1 VAMPVQNSPNLT
13 ADSMIH
19 RGFNKKKMGQ
29 TISKKK
35 EKQKR
40 EGLMTQMKNKT
51 VFSYTLESILQI
63 SIFQDSSPSLSL
75 QGRSSPSPRLQ
86 GRSSPSP
93 PPRGLHSTLGSPT
106 TTKEFLLFLNQM
118 DKATMMDEEEC
129 GRAGSLEFVLKV
141 RDLESAED
149 THKESLMKQIGEK
162 YFHRPGEGLV
172 LNNNELWTRCADS
185 CAEMRMTQEGIE
197 HLRKAHDHCLAELDE
212 MHLLFLQQRRDQSCV
227 AQIISCL
234 L

>member
-1 VAMPVQNSPNLT
+1 
-13 ADSMIH
+13 MIH

-29 TISKKK
+29 AISKKK

-40 EGLMTQMKNKT
+40 EPLMTQMKNKT
-51 VFSYTLESILQI
+51 TFSYILESILQI
-63 SIFQDSSPSLSL
+63 SIFQDSSPS
-75 QGRSSPSPRLQ
+75 PRLK

-93 PPRGLHSTLGSPT
+93 PPRGLHSTLDSPT
-106 TTKEFLLFLNQM
+106 TTKEFLTFLNQM

-141 RDLESAED
+141 RDLESAPD

-162 YFHRPGEGLV
+162 YFRQPGEGLV
-172 LNNNELWTRCADS
+172 LDNNELWTRCADS
-185 CAEMRMTQEGIE
+185 CSEIRMTHQGIE
-197 HLRKAHDHCLAELDE
+197 HLKKAHDHCLAELDE

>member
-1 VAMPVQNSPNLT
+1 VAMLVQNSPNLT

-51 VFSYTLESILQI
+51 L
-63 SIFQDSSPSLSL
+63 DSSPSLSL

-93 PPRGLHSTLGSPT
+93 PPRGLHSTLGSPA

-185 CAEMRMTQEGIE
+185 CSEVRMTQEGVE

>member
-1 VAMPVQNSPNLT
+1 MGVCHFVRRPSVIHFLRVEFLSLL

-40 EGLMTQMKNKT
+40 EGLITQMKNKT
-51 VFSYTLESILQI
+51 L
-63 SIFQDSSPSLSL
+63 DSSPSLSL

-129 GRAGSLEFVLKV
+129 GRAGSLEFILKV
-141 RDLESAED
+141 RDLESAEE

-185 CAEMRMTQEGIE
+185 CSEVRMTQEGVE

>member
-1 VAMPVQNSPNLT
+1 VAMLVQNSPNLT

-35 EKQKR
+35 EKQRR

-51 VFSYTLESILQI
+51 L
-63 SIFQDSSPSLSL
+63 DSSPSLSL
-75 QGRSSPSPRLQ
+75 QGRSSPSPLLQ
-86 GRSSPSP
+86 RRSSPSP

-185 CAEMRMTQEGIE
+185 CSEVRMTQEGVE

>member
-1 VAMPVQNSPNLT
+1 MSQMRNIT
-13 ADSMIH
+13 ADSSH
-19 RGFNKKKMGQ
+19 SLSPQ
-29 TISKKK
+29 
-35 EKQKR
+35 Q
-40 EGLMTQMKNKT
+40 
-51 VFSYTLESILQI
+51 
-63 SIFQDSSPSLSL
+63 PSL
-75 QGRSSPSPRLQ
+75 PSPRTR

-93 PPRGLHSTLGSPT
+93 PPRGLHSTLDSPT
-106 TTKEFLLFLNQM
+106 TTREFLTFLHEM

-129 GRAGSLEFVLKV
+129 GRAGSLQFVLEV
-141 RDLESAED
+141 RVLESAEE
-149 THKESLMKQIGEK
+149 TKKESLMKQIGEK

-185 CAEMRMTQEGIE
+185 CSEIKLTHEGIE

>member
-1 VAMPVQNSPNLT
+1 
-13 ADSMIH
+13 
-19 RGFNKKKMGQ
+19 
-29 TISKKK
+29 
-35 EKQKR
+35 
-40 EGLMTQMKNKT
+40 MTQMKNKT
-51 VFSYTLESILQI
+51 TFSYILESILQI
-63 SIFQDSSPSLSL
+63 SIFQD
-75 QGRSSPSPRLQ
+75 SSPSPRLQ

-93 PPRGLHSTLGSPT
+93 PPRGLHSTLDSPT
-106 TTKEFLLFLNQM
+106 TTKEFLTFLDQM

-141 RDLESAED
+141 RDLESAPD

-162 YFHRPGEGLV
+162 YFRQPGEGLV
-172 LNNNELWTRCADS
+172 LDNNELWTRCADS
-185 CAEMRMTQEGIE
+185 CSEVRMTHQGLE
-197 HLRKAHDHCLAELDE
+197 HLKKAHDHCLAELDE

>member
-1 VAMPVQNSPNLT
+1 
-13 ADSMIH
+13 
-19 RGFNKKKMGQ
+19 MGQ

-40 EGLMTQMKNKT
+40 EGLMSQMRNIT
-51 VFSYTLESILQI
+51 AFSYTLESFLQI
-63 SIFQDSSPSLSL
+63 SIFQDSSHSLSPQQPSL
-75 QGRSSPSPRLQ
+75 PSPRTR

-93 PPRGLHSTLGSPT
+93 PPRGLHSTLDSPT
-106 TTKEFLLFLNQM
+106 TTREFLTFLHEM

-129 GRAGSLEFVLKV
+129 GRAGSLQFVLEV
-141 RDLESAED
+141 RDLESAEE
-149 THKESLMKQIGEK
+149 TKKESLMKQIGEK

-185 CAEMRMTQEGIE
+185 CSEIKLTHEGIE

>member
-1 VAMPVQNSPNLT
+1 MGVCHFVRRPSVIHFLRVEFLSLL

-51 VFSYTLESILQI
+51 LFSYTLESILQI

-75 QGRSSPSPRLQ
+75 QGQ
-86 GRSSPSP
+86 SSPSP
-93 PPRGLHSTLGSPT
+93 PPRGLRSTLGSPT

-118 DKATMMDEEEC
+118 DKATMMD
-129 GRAGSLEFVLKV
+129 
-141 RDLESAED
+141 
-149 THKESLMKQIGEK
+149 
-162 YFHRPGEGLV
+162 
-172 LNNNELWTRCADS
+172 
-185 CAEMRMTQEGIE
+185 
-197 HLRKAHDHCLAELDE
+197 
-212 MHLLFLQQRRDQSCV
+212 
-227 AQIISCL
+227 
-234 L
+234 

>member
-1 VAMPVQNSPNLT
+1 MLVQNSPNLS

-40 EGLMTQMKNKT
+40 EPLMTQMKNKT
-51 VFSYTLESILQI
+51 T
-63 SIFQDSSPSLSL
+63 D
-75 QGRSSPSPRLQ
+75 SSPSPRLQ

-93 PPRGLHSTLGSPT
+93 PPRGLHSTLDSPT
-106 TTKEFLLFLNQM
+106 TTKEFLTFLDQM

-141 RDLESAED
+141 RDLESAPD

-162 YFHRPGEGLV
+162 YFRQPGEGLV
-172 LNNNELWTRCADS
+172 LDNNELWTRCADS
-185 CAEMRMTQEGIE
+185 CSEVRMTHQGLE
-197 HLRKAHDHCLAELDE
+197 HLKKAHDHCLAELDE